1 MTRATGPVVIL
12 HGAVPPTA
20 PPDEQD
26 VLVQVEQVAQALE
39 SLGYPVA
46 TLPLTLDLADARR
59 QLEDLRPRLVFN
71 LVESIAGSG
80 RLSLLGPALLEEL
93 ALPYTGASYT
103 ALFLTSHK
111 LLAKQHLRAAGLP
124 TPDWL
129 PDATVKTKV
138 TAEPWIVKS
147 VWEDASFALDD
158 NALVRSLSDVE
169 AGLAE
174 RHRRL
179 GGEWFAETFI
189 DGREFNLSLLD
200 YGGRMM
206 ALPPAEICFD
216 AFPPDKTRIVGYKAK
231 WEPDSFEYRHTV
243 RRLSFPPS
251 DRLLLQQLA
260 MLAERCAELFQ
271 LRGYARVDFR
281 VDSRR
286 QPWIL
291 EINANP
297 CLAPDAGFVAAA
309 RQAGMTFSDVIQR
322 LVVAVPG
329 WSHDA

>member
-1 MTRATGPVVIL
+1 MSQAAGPIVIL
-12 HGAVPPTA
+12 HGAVPTTA

-26 VLVQVEQVAQALE
+26 VLVQVEQVAHALE

-46 TLPLTLDLADARR
+46 ILPLTLDLADARR
-59 QLEDLRPRLVFN
+59 QLEALRPRLVFN
-71 LVESIAGSG
+71 LVESITGSG

-103 ALFLTSHK
+103 TLFLTSHK
-111 LLAKQHLRAAGLP
+111 LLAKQQLRAAGLP

-129 PDATVKTKV
+129 PAATVQSAAMV
-138 TAEPWIVKS
+138 GPWIVKS

-158 NALVRSLSDVE
+158 NALVRSLPEVDP
-169 AGLAE
+169 ALAE
-174 RHRRL
+174 RRRRL

-189 DGREFNLSLLD
+189 DGREFNLSLLAD
-200 YGGRMM
+200 GDKLV

-216 AFPPDKTRIVGYKAK
+216 AFPPGKARIVGYKAK

-251 DRLLLQQLA
+251 DRPLLQHLTLLA
-260 MLAERCAELFQ
+260 SQCAERFQ

-281 VDSRR
+281 VDHSNR
-286 QPWIL
+286 PWIL

-309 RQAGMTFSDVIQR
+309 QQAGLTFSEIIQR
-322 LVVAVPG
+322 LVAAVPG
-329 WSHDA
+329 WNRDA